1 MSKPTKK
8 QHNANKVSANTVRLS
23 PPKARVVV
31 DLIRHKSV
39 DEALNILQFTQ
50 KRAAPIVSK
59 LIESALSNIE
69 QSEKLRDWDIDD
81 LIVSK
86 VTVDEG
92 PTLRRFLPRAQ
103 GRATRL
109 NKRTSHITVV
119 LEPRELAG
127 R

>member
-1 MSKPTKK
+1 MSKPSKK
-8 QHNANKVSANTVRLS
+8 QHNANKVTASTIRIS
-23 PPKARVVV
+23 PPKVRVVV
-31 DLIRHKSV
+31 DLVRHKSV

-50 KRAAPIVSK
+50 KRAAPLVAK
-59 LIESALSNIE
+59 MIEGALHNIE

>member
-1 MSKPTKK
+1 MSKPSKK
-8 QHNANKVSANTVRLS
+8 QYSANRVSANMVRLS

-50 KRAAPIVSK
+50 KRAAPLVAK
-59 LIESALSNIE
+59 MIESALHNIA
-69 QSEKLRDWDIDD
+69 QSEKLKDWDIDD
-81 LIVSK
+81 LVVSK

>member
-1 MSKPTKK
+1 M
-8 QHNANKVSANTVRLS
+8 VRLS

-50 KRAAPIVSK
+50 KRAAPLVAK
-59 LIESALSNIE
+59 MIESALHNIA
-69 QSEKLRDWDIDD
+69 QSEKLKDWDIDD
-81 LIVSK
+81 LVVSK